1 MMLTNLILV
10 NYVIQHAC
18 SSFTVIINP
27 VVIYRLLKP
36 KSENHYTLL
45 IMNIF
50 FHWLFAVS
58 VVMHNGYV
66 FYEAAGKFLNL
77 NRQTENY
84 FLAGYSNSFLIFS
97 TGLFR
102 ALTFITTGL
111 SDFFV
116 ALDRYMAI
124 SNPLTYFLS
133 YKKRLFTA
141 SYTTTFVAF
150 FALLIICLLNQIKP
164 KEGAILAMDFVN
176 PSIGDGI
183 FVINTTLFILYSLI
197 SLRFLFKL
205 GYYRRNPAVATS
217 QRNMKKVTKN

>member
-66 FYEAAGKFLNL
+66 FYEAA
-77 NRQTENY
+77 
-84 FLAGYSNSFLIFS
+84 AGYSNSFLIFS